1 MLDKKT
7 TAVLKVLGKL
17 GEDSAYKVI
26 TVDEI
31 LASLSSRNQY
41 DADSIKQ
48 IIEYLCKQE
57 YIVLKFEEDATFCY
71 SLLPKARIY
80 LEQNNA
86 NIKPKKQRLPYGWLI
101 LSLVMSGIGAFGANL
116 LFYYLFG

>member
-17 GEDSAYKVI
+17 GEDCAYKVV
-26 TVDEI
+26 TVEEI
-31 LASLSSRNQY
+31 LGSLSSRNQY
-41 DADSIKQ
+41 DTDSVKQ

-57 YIVLKFEEDATFCY
+57 FIVLKFEEDVTFCY

-80 LEQNNA
+80 LEQESS
-86 NIKPKKQRLPYGWLI
+86 KVKVKKQHLPYGWIVLCM
-101 LSLVMSGIGAFGANL
+101 LASAMGSFVANL
-116 LFYYLFG
+116 LFYYFLG

>member
-17 GEDSAYKVI
+17 GEDCAYKVV
-26 TVDEI
+26 TVEEI
-31 LASLSSRNQY
+31 LSTITSRNQY
-41 DADSIKQ
+41 DADSVKQ
-48 IIEYLCKQE
+48 IIEYLRKQE

-80 LEQNNA
+80 LEQNSTNV
-86 NIKPKKQRLPYGWLI
+86 KPKKQRMPYGWLV
-101 LSLVMSGIGAFGANL
+101 LSLIMSGIGAFGANL

>member
-7 TAVLKVLGKL
+7 TSVLKVLGRL
-17 GEDSAYKVI
+17 GEDSAYKVV

-31 LASLSSRNQY
+31 LGALSSRAQY
-41 DADSIKQ
+41 DVDSVKQ

-57 YIVLKFEEDATFCY
+57 YIVLKFEEDSTFCY

-80 LEQNNA
+80 LEQSSTNV
-86 NIKPKKQRLPYGWLI
+86 KPKKQHLPYGWLV
-101 LSLVMSGIGAFGANL
+101 LCLLMCMIGSFTANF
-116 LFYYLFG
+116 LFYYLLG

>member
-17 GEDSAYKVI
+17 GEDSAYKVV

-31 LASLSSRNQY
+31 LSSLSSRNQY
-41 DADSIKQ
+41 DADGIKQ
-48 IIEYLCKQE
+48 VIEFLRKQE

-80 LEQNNA
+80 LEQNSA
-86 NIKPKKQRLPYGWLI
+86 NVKPKKQHLPYGWLVLNMI
-101 LSLVMSGIGAFGANL
+101 LSSVGCFVATL
-116 LFYYLFG
+116 LFYYVLG

>member
-7 TAVLKVLGKL
+7 TSVLKVLGKL
-17 GEDSAYKVI
+17 GEDCAYKVV
-26 TVDEI
+26 TVEEI
-31 LASLSSRNQY
+31 LTSLASKSQY
-41 DADSIKQ
+41 DADSVKQ

-80 LEQNNA
+80 LEQETV
-86 NIKPKKQRLPYGWLI
+86 KVKVKKQRLPYTWIALCM
-101 LSLVMSGIGAFGANL
+101 VACAIGSFVANF
-116 LFYYLFG
+116 LFYYFLG

>member
-7 TAVLKVLGKL
+7 TAVLKVLGKM
-17 GEDSAYKVI
+17 GEDCAYKVV

-31 LASLSSRNQY
+31 LSSLTSRNQY
-41 DADSIKQ
+41 DNDSVKQ

-57 YIVLKFEEDATFCY
+57 YVVLKFKEDSTFCY

-80 LEQNNA
+80 LEQENS
-86 NIKPKKQRLPYGWLI
+86 KVKVKKQRLPYGWLA
-101 LSLVMSGIGAFGANL
+101 LCMMTCLVGSFMANL
-116 LFYYLFG
+116 LFYYLLG

>member
-31 LASLSSRNQY
+31 LSALPSKSQY
-41 DADSIKQ
+41 DVDSVKQ
-48 IIEYLCKQE
+48 TVEFLCKQE
-57 YIVLKFEEDATFCY
+57 FIVLKFEEDVTFCY

-80 LEQNNA
+80 LEQDTG
-86 NIKPKKQRLPYGWLI
+86 KEKVKKTKLPYGWIFLCMFGCAVGTF
-101 LSLVMSGIGAFGANL
+101 LSTL
-116 LFYYLFG
+116 LFYYVFG

>member
-17 GEDSAYKVI
+17 GEDCAYKVV
-26 TVDEI
+26 TVEEI
-31 LASLSSRNQY
+31 LTSISSRSQY

-80 LEQNNA
+80 LEQNSTSA
-86 NIKPKKQRLPYGWLI
+86 KPKKQHLPYGWLI
-101 LSLVMSGIGAFGANL
+101 LSLIMSGFGAFGSNL

>member
-7 TAVLKVLGKL
+7 TTVLKVLGKL

-31 LASLSSRNQY
+31 LSSLNSRTQY
-41 DADSIKQ
+41 DVDTVKQ

-57 YIVLKFEEDATFCY
+57 YIVLKFEEDVTFCY

-80 LEQNNA
+80 LEQNNT
-86 NIKPKKQRLPYGWLI
+86 NVKPKKQHLPYGWLM
-101 LSLVMSGIGAFGANL
+101 LCLVMSGVGSFVANL
-116 LFYYLFG
+116 LFYYFLG

>member
-17 GEDSAYKVI
+17 GEDCAYKVV
-26 TVDEI
+26 TVEEI
-31 LASLSSRNQY
+31 ISALSSRNQY
-41 DADSIKQ
+41 DTDSVKQ

-57 YIVLKFEEDATFCY
+57 YVVLKFEEDSTFCY

-80 LEQNNA
+80 LEQNSA
-86 NIKPKKQRLPYGWLI
+86 SAKPKKQQLPYGWLFLCLI
-101 LSLVMSGIGAFGANL
+101 MSGIGAFVSNL
-116 LFYYLFG
+116 LFYYLLG

>member
-17 GEDSAYKVI
+17 GEDCAYKVI
-26 TVDEI
+26 TVEEI
-31 LASLSSRNQY
+31 LSSLSSRNQY
-41 DADSIKQ
+41 DIDSVKQ

-57 YIVLKFEEDATFCY
+57 YVVLKFEEDETFCY

-80 LEQNNA
+80 LEQDSA
-86 NIKPKKQRLPYGWLI
+86 KVKPKKQRLPYGWLV
-101 LSLVMSGIGAFGANL
+101 LSLLMSAVGAFVANM
-116 LFYYLFG
+116 LFYYFLG

>member
-17 GEDSAYKVI
+17 GEDCAYKVV
-26 TVDEI
+26 TVEEI
-31 LASLSSRNQY
+31 ISALSSRNQY
-41 DADSIKQ
+41 DADSVKQ

-57 YIVLKFEEDATFCY
+57 YVVLKFEEDSTFCY

-80 LEQNNA
+80 LEQNSA
-86 NIKPKKQRLPYGWLI
+86 SAKPKKQQLPYGWLFLCLI
-101 LSLVMSGIGAFGANL
+101 MSGIGAFVSNL
-116 LFYYLFG
+116 LFYYLLG

>member
-7 TAVLKVLGKL
+7 PAVLKVLGKI
-17 GEDSAYKVI
+17 GEDSAYKVV

-31 LASLSSRNQY
+31 LSSLSSRNQY
-41 DADSIKQ
+41 DNDSVKQ

-57 YIVLKFEEDATFCY
+57 YIVIKFEEDATFCY

-80 LEQNNA
+80 LEQETS
-86 NIKPKKQRLPYGWLI
+86 KVKVKKQHLPYGWLW
-101 LSLVMSGIGAFGANL
+101 LCLVACLTGSFVANL
-116 LFYYLFG
+116 LFYYFLG

>member
-17 GEDSAYKVI
+17 GEDCAYKVV
-26 TVDEI
+26 TVEEI
-31 LASLSSRNQY
+31 LGSISSRNQY

-48 IIEYLCKQE
+48 IIEFLRKQE

-80 LEQNNA
+80 LEQDTA
-86 NIKPKKQRLPYGWLI
+86 KVKPKKQHLPYGWLG
-101 LSLVMSGIGAFGANL
+101 LCMLMSAVGCFVANL
-116 LFYYLFG
+116 LFYYFLG

>member
-7 TAVLKVLGKL
+7 TSVLKVLGKL
-17 GEDSAYKVI
+17 GEDCAYKVV
-26 TVDEI
+26 TVEEI
-31 LASLSSRNQY
+31 LSSLTSRNQY
-41 DADSIKQ
+41 DNDSIKQ

-80 LEQNNA
+80 LEQNNTNA
-86 NIKPKKQRLPYGWLI
+86 KPKKQHLPYGWLM
-101 LSLVMSGIGAFGANL
+101 LCMLACMIGSFVANL
-116 LFYYLFG
+116 LFYYFLG

>member
-7 TAVLKVLGKL
+7 TAILKVLGKL

-26 TVDEI
+26 TVNEI
-31 LASLSSRNQY
+31 FTALPSKSQY
-41 DADSIKQ
+41 DSDSIKQ
-48 IIEYLCKQE
+48 TVEYLCKQE
-57 YIVLKFEEDATFCY
+57 FIILKFEEDETFCY

-80 LEQNNA
+80 LEQDTT
-86 NIKPKKQRLPYGWLI
+86 KEKVKKQHLPYGWI
-101 LSLVMSGIGAFGANL
+101 IFCAFGCAVGAFLANF

>member
-7 TAVLKVLGKL
+7 TAVLKVLGKI
-17 GEDSAYKVI
+17 GEDCAYKVV

-31 LASLSSRNQY
+31 LSSLSSRNQY
-41 DADSIKQ
+41 DKDSIKQ

-80 LEQNNA
+80 LEQETSKA
-86 NIKPKKQRLPYGWLI
+86 KVRKQHLPYGWLVLCMI
-101 LSLVMSGIGAFGANL
+101 ACLAGSFVANL
-116 LFYYLFG
+116 LFYYFLG

>member
-7 TAVLKVLGKL
+7 TAVLKVLGKI
-17 GEDSAYKVI
+17 GEDCAYKVV

-31 LASLSSRNQY
+31 LSSLNSRNQY
-41 DADSIKQ
+41 DNDSVKQ

-57 YIVLKFEEDATFCY
+57 YVVLKFEEDATFCY

-80 LEQNNA
+80 LEQETS
-86 NIKPKKQRLPYGWLI
+86 KTKVKKQRLPYGWLA
-101 LSLVMSGIGAFGANL
+101 LSMLMCMVGSFVANL
-116 LFYYLFG
+116 LFYYLLG

>member
-17 GEDSAYKVI
+17 GEDCAYKVV

-31 LASLSSRNQY
+31 LSSITSRNQY
-41 DADSIKQ
+41 DTDSIKQ
-48 IIEYLCKQE
+48 IIEFLRKQE

-80 LEQNNA
+80 LEQNNTKE
-86 NIKPKKQRLPYGWLI
+86 KPKKQSLPYAWLVFNML
-101 LSLVMSGIGAFGANL
+101 LSAVGCFVANV
-116 LFYYLFG
+116 LFYYFLG

>member
-17 GEDSAYKVI
+17 GEDCAYKVV
-26 TVDEI
+26 TVEEI
-31 LASLSSRNQY
+31 LGALASRNQY
-41 DADSIKQ
+41 DIDSVKQ

-57 YIVLKFEEDATFCY
+57 YVVLKFEEDATFCY

-80 LEQNNA
+80 LEQETS
-86 NIKPKKQRLPYGWLI
+86 KVKVKKQHLPYGWLI
-101 LSLVMSGIGAFGANL
+101 LCMLVCLVGSFMANL
-116 LFYYLFG
+116 LFYYFLG

>member
-7 TAVLKVLGKL
+7 TAILKVLGKL

-26 TVDEI
+26 TVNEI
-31 LASLSSRNQY
+31 FTALPSKSQY
-41 DADSIKQ
+41 DSDSIKQ
-48 IIEYLCKQE
+48 TIEYLCKQE
-57 YIVLKFEEDATFCY
+57 FIVLKFEEDETFCY

-80 LEQNNA
+80 LEQDMS
-86 NIKPKKQRLPYGWLI
+86 KDKVKKQHLPFSWIIICTFGCA
-101 LSLVMSGIGAFGANL
+101 IGAFLSNF